1 MNRILGIL
9 KVQSSVL
16 RSCLQTDLE
25 SLEMSSLSFPVILAY
40 YTAFEVAGVAHSK
53 CAEAANRRVRRNDLE
68 EDVGNSRECGGGRRD
83 RRFDRRVLADR

>member
-25 SLEMSSLSFPVILAY
+25 SLETSALSFSAILAY
-40 YTAFEVAGVAHSK
+40 HTAFEITGVVHSK
-53 CAEAANRRVRRNDLE
+53 CAEAIKRRIRRNDLE
-68 EDVGNSRECGGGRRD
+68 EDVGNYRECGGGYRD
-83 RRFDRRVLADR
+83 RYFDRRVLADR